1 MQVTALHLAVCR
13 GKKELVE
20 LL

>member
-13 GKKELVE
+13 GKKEVVE